1 MQNTSRGNV
10 QSRMTSL
17 YLRIYLLET
26 FLHLPC
32 FVVRAH
38 RSHDAGRCIKLRTR
52 TLHRCSYHKYINASL
67 CESRRKAS
75 ADKDLAPIVEE
86 SRKKAGLFKGQPP
99 KLSPE
104 EIIQF
109 IFFPVVNEGC
119 RVIDEGIV
127 DKPSDLDVATVM
139 SMGFPAYRPVNLTLP
154 ECVICIFMLCS

>member
-1 MQNTSRGNV
+1 MLAAVLSSGLD
-10 QSRMTSL
+10 S
-17 YLRIYLLET
+17 T
-26 FLHLPC
+26 FQMLC
-32 FVVRAH
+32 
-38 RSHDAGRCIKLRTR
+38 SHNKCIDASMC
-52 TLHRCSYHKYINASL
+52 KY
-67 CESRRKAS
+67 RRKAS

-86 SRKKAGLFKGQPP
+86 SRKKAGLFKGQAP

-139 SMGFPAYRPVNLTLP
+139 SMGFPAYRPVNPTLL
-154 ECVICIFMLCS
+154 ECVLQIMCILVLRS

>member
-1 MQNTSRGNV
+1 MLVAVLSSG
-10 QSRMTSL
+10 L
-17 YLRIYLLET
+17 
-26 FLHLPC
+26 
-32 FVVRAH
+32 
-38 RSHDAGRCIKLRTR
+38 DR
-52 TLHRCSYHKYINASL
+52 TLRRCLHHKCIDVSL
-67 CESRRKAS
+67 CKSRRKAS

-99 KLSPE
+99 KMTPE

-139 SMGFPAYRPVNLTLP
+139 SMGFPAYRSVNPTLF
-154 ECVICIFMLCS
+154 ECLLQIICILILTS

>member
-1 MQNTSRGNV
+1 M
-10 QSRMTSL
+10 
-17 YLRIYLLET
+17 
-26 FLHLPC
+26 
-32 FVVRAH
+32 
-38 RSHDAGRCIKLRTR
+38 
-52 TLHRCSYHKYINASL
+52 
-67 CESRRKAS
+67 
-75 ADKDLAPIVEE
+75 APIVEE

-139 SMGFPAYRPVNLTLP
+139 SMGFPAYRPVNLTFS
-154 ECVICIFMLCS
+154 ECLLRIICILILSS